1 MNGAELLV
9 KTAVECGVRICFAN
23 PGTTEIPIVTAL
35 DTVRGLKPV
44 LGLFEGV
51 CTGAADGYGR
61 VTMKP
66 AMTLLHLVP
75 GFANGIACLHNARR
89 CRTPVLNVVGEH
101 ATWHLQNDPPLAGD
115 LAGLTAVES
124 AWLRTSATTDAIGRD
139 LADAVAA
146 ARLGRIATLIVP
158 NDLQQ
163 AEAAVKIAQMEMA
176 APRAI
181 DGAVIDEAARLL
193 KGARKAALF
202 MGGPALRAAGL
213 EAAARVRAACGC
225 DLLTDSFPPFMDRG
239 AGLPPVRRIAYFPEP
254 ALKLLAEYD
263 AFVLVGASVPVSFFG
278 YPGVPGRLIADGQA
292 TVDIGV
298 EDRQVVEAL
307 HALADALGAQQ
318 PDALDAALRA
328 AYDRPAIPSGQLTP
342 EKLCLTLAALQPEDA
357 IIVDE
362 GLTTAMSYYGV
373 SAGVPRHSLTTIVG
387 GAIGYGMP
395 CALGAALAAPGRKVI
410 NLQAD
415 GSALYT
421 VQALWSQAR
430 EGVDVTTLVCSN
442 RSYRIVEVELARAGI
457 ERPGPA
463 ASELTRFHSPPI
475 HWVELS
481 EGFGVPAVSVDTCED
496 LALELRRALAASG
509 PHLIEMRV

>member
-9 KTAVECGVRICFAN
+9 KTAVECGVKICFAN

-35 DTVRGLKPV
+35 DTVHGLKPV
-44 LGLFEGV
+44 MGLFEGV

-61 VTMKP
+61 VTMQP

-89 CRTPVLNVVGEH
+89 CRTPILNVVGEH

-115 LAGLTAVES
+115 LSGLAAVES
-124 AWLRTSATTDAIGRD
+124 AWLRTSATTDRIGQD

-146 ARLGRIATLIVP
+146 ARQGQIATLIVP

-163 AEAAVKIAQMEMA
+163 AEAAANGVQTTTPEA
-176 APRAI
+176 RAI
-181 DGAVIDEAARLL
+181 DSSVIDEAARLL
-193 KGARKAALF
+193 KRAKKAALF

-213 EAAARVRAACGC
+213 EAAVRVRAVSGC

-239 AGLPPVRRIAYFPEP
+239 AGLPPVRRISYFPEP
-254 ALKLLAEYD
+254 ALKLLAQYE
-263 AFVLVGASVPVSFFG
+263 AFVLVGAPAPVSFFG
-278 YPGVPGRLIADGQA
+278 YPGVPGRLIAEEQT
-292 TVDIGV
+292 TVDIAV

-307 HALADALGAQQ
+307 HALADALGA
-318 PDALDAALRA
+318 PPTVDAALYA
-328 AYDRPAIPSGQLTP
+328 AYDRPAIPSGPLTP
-342 EKLCLTLAALQPEDA
+342 EKICLTLAALQPEDA

-373 SAGVPRHSLTTIVG
+373 SGGAPRHSLTTIVG

-410 NLQAD
+410 NVQAD

-430 EGVDVTTLVCSN
+430 EGVDVTTLICSN
-442 RSYRIVEVELARAGI
+442 RSYRIVEVELTRAGVKK
-457 ERPGPA
+457 PGPA
-463 ASELTRFHSPPI
+463 ASELTRFRSPPI

-481 EGFGVPAVSVDTCED
+481 KGFGVPAVSVDTCEG
-496 LALELRRALAASG
+496 LALELRRALAGSG
-509 PHLIEMRV
+509 PHLIEMKI

>member
-9 KTAVECGVRICFAN
+9 KTAVECGVKICFAN

-35 DTVRGLKPV
+35 DKVRGLKPV
-44 LGLFEGV
+44 MGLFEGV

-61 VTMKP
+61 VAMKP

-115 LAGLTAVES
+115 LAGLAAVES
-124 AWLRTSATTDAIGRD
+124 AWLRTSATTDGIGQD

-146 ARLGRIATLIVP
+146 ARLGRVATLIVP

-163 AEAAVKIAQMEMA
+163 AETAAKGVQMRTPEAQ
-176 APRAI
+176 AI
-181 DGAVIDEAARLL
+181 DSTVIDKAAKLL
-193 KGARKAALF
+193 KKAKKAALI
-202 MGGPALRAAGL
+202 MGGPALRASGL
-213 EAAARVRAACGC
+213 EAAVRVRGISGC
-225 DLLTDSFPPFMDRG
+225 DLLTESFPPFMDRG
-239 AGLPPVRRIAYFPEP
+239 AGLPPVRRIPYFPEP
-254 ALKLLAEYD
+254 ALKLLAQYE
-263 AFVLVGASVPVSFFG
+263 AFVLVGAQPPVSFFG
-278 YPGVPGRLIADGQA
+278 YPGVPGRLISKEQKK
-292 TVDIGV
+292 VDIGV

-307 HALADALGAQQ
+307 HALADALGA
-318 PDALDAALRA
+318 PPSDAGDAAFRSV
-328 AYDRPAIPSGQLTP
+328 YDRPVVPSGRLTP
-342 EKLCLTLAALQPEDA
+342 EKICLTLAALQPEDA

-373 SAGVPRHSLTTIVG
+373 SAGAPRHSLTTIVG

-395 CALGAALAAPGRKVI
+395 CALGAALAAPGRKII

-430 EGVDVTTLVCSN
+430 EGADVTTLICSN
-442 RSYRIVEVELARAGI
+442 RGYRIVEVELARAGVKK
-457 ERPGPA
+457 PGPA
-463 ASELTRFHSPPI
+463 SAELTRFKSPPI

-481 EGFGVPAVSVDTCED
+481 QGFGVPAVSVDSCED
-496 LALELRRALAASG
+496 LALELRRAMAAYG